1 MILWVCCLIAAL
13 CSLYLWMASSCSMV
27 VLSLSV
33 QIVTYSVMLAMSVT
47 HYWIVILS
55 IMGLLGGLIVFLSF
69 ILMMLPN
76 PDLGVFNSWNYVG
89 LSMLML
95 LMMSTCTY
103 LPVVDKNEPEL
114 LPISLHLCAY
124 GLCFFLLLFVLLIM
138 VGIMNYGYKSIY
150 L

>member
-1 MILWVCCLIAAL
+1 MILWTCCLIAAL

-33 QIVTYSVMLAMSVT
+33 QIVMYSVMLAMSVT

-76 PDLGVFNSWNYVG
+76 PDLGVFNKWNYVG

-95 LMMSTCTY
+95 LMLTSTC
-103 LPVVDKNEPEL
+103 LPVVDSNEPEL
-114 LPISLHLCAY
+114 LPISLHLYAY

-138 VGIMNYGYKSIY
+138 VGIMNYGYKSIC